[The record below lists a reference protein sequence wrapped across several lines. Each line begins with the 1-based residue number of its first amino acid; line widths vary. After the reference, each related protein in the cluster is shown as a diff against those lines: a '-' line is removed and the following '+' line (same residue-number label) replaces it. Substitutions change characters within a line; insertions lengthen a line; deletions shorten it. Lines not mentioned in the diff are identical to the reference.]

1 MFFFM
6 TAYNVRAQNTIRG
19 VVIDIDTK
27 QPLAFASVRILN
39 QEKGVVTDIDGKF
52 SLAIGTDKNKKLQVK
67 YIGFKTAII
76 NIEPPQSEYTI
87 YLQHEAN
94 SLIDVVVANKENPAH
109 RIIDSVLQYKF
120 SNNQENYKT
129 YSYNSYTKAV
139 LGATKQ
145 FWERADKLDSISEQ
159 NAKKKKPSKAEIER
173 IKKKIEADKKDTI
186 RLARRK
192 AENENSDKMDSLIR
206 QNYLFVSEN
215 YTKRY
220 YQSPNRTKEIIEAN
234 KISGFDKP
242 NFAFAGSNFQPFGF
256 YSNFIKMLNKE
267 YQSPLTNGCKNDYK
281 FRLIEKQ
288 IIDGD
293 TVFIITYKPKSN
305 KNFLGLKGTIYI
317 SSNKWA
323 IANVIAEP
331 ANDKFALFS
340 FKIQQLY
347 QKQDEGWFPKQLNT
361 IINQIDSK
369 TDSTHL
375 YWDAKTYISN
385 VAINK
390 PLPKNIFD
398 DISVD
403 FDMDVNQRKDSV
415 WEKRRVDTLD
425 DKIKNT
431 YKAYGLMPQK
441 AKNAFNKIPA
451 ITEALALEAI
461 PWGKVDIPFKTLLAG
476 FNQFEKLRLGFGLQ
490 TNEYFNKSISLG
502 GFVGYGT
509 KDKAWKYGANFRAYL
524 NTKRTNF
531 FELSY
536 KQTLEEPGNV
546 PFFVQESK
554 ALQLNSF
561 RNFLAN
567 KMDSIVQI
575 KIGFQAK
582 PFFNIGAN
590 IWVQNENRNAS
601 KNDYAFDIKGNH
613 IPQHRFTNTE
623 IGLGLKYSIG
633 ESYTKMGRAKILA
646 KQPTTEI
653 LFQASAGVPNIMSSE
668 LQYQKMA
675 VQLNQSFTTRKLGIT
690 HLQLTAGK
698 IFGDVPYAYMFNVA
712 ASRDLENRRG
722 NIVIPNTFQTV
733 GLYEFAANEMVTLHH
748 RQEFGSL
755 FFTTNSK
762 YSKPEITITNS
773 LAFGSAYNTQ
783 KHVNTNFKS
792 FEQGLFESGIIVD
805 NIVRF
810 IYFKTL
816 YWGIGLGY
824 FYRYGPNSLPTFKD
838 NSNISIGFKF
848 SLQ

>member
-1 MFFFM
+1 MA
-6 TAYNVRAQNTIRG
+6 AYNVRAQNIIKGT
-19 VVIDIDTK
+19 VIDINTK
-27 QPLAFASVRILN
+27 QPLAFASVKILN
-39 QEKGVVTDIDGKF
+39 QEKGAVTDIDGKF
-52 SLAIGTDKNKKLQVK
+52 SLTAATDKNKKLQIK
-67 YIGFKTAII
+67 YIGYKTAII
-76 NIEPPQSEYTI
+76 NIEPPQREYTI

-94 SLIDVVVANKENPAH
+94 TLIEVVVANKENPAH
-109 RIIDSVLQYKF
+109 RIIDSVLRYKDI
-120 SNNQENYKT
+120 NNQENYKT

-139 LGATKQ
+139 LAATKE
-145 FWERADKLDSISEQ
+145 FWDKNDRLDSISEK
-159 NAKKKKPSKAEIER
+159 NAKKRKLSKAEVER
-173 IKKKIEADKKDTI
+173 IKKKIEAEKKDTVKQ
-186 RLARRK
+186 AKRK
-192 AENENSDKMDSLIR
+192 AENESLDKMDSLIR
-206 QNYLFVSEN
+206 QNYLFASEN

-288 IIDGD
+288 LIEGD
-293 TVFIITYKPKSN
+293 TVFIITYKPKNN
-305 KNFLGLKGTIYI
+305 KNFLGLKGTLHI
-317 SSNKWA
+317 SSNNWA
-323 IANVIAEP
+323 ISSVIAEP

-347 QKQDEGWFPKQLNT
+347 QKQEEGWFPKQLNT

-403 FDMDVNQRKDSV
+403 FDTDANQKKDSV
-415 WEKRRVDTLD
+415 WEKWRADTLD
-425 DKIKNT
+425 NKLTNT
-431 YKAYGLMPQK
+431 YKAYSLMPQK

-461 PWGKVDIPFKTLLAG
+461 PWGKVDIPFRTILAG
-476 FNQFEKLRLGFGLQ
+476 VNRFEKLRLGFGLQ
-490 TNEYFNKSISLG
+490 TNEYFNKRISLG
-502 GFVGYGT
+502 GFLGYGT
-509 KDKAWKYGANFRAYL
+509 SDKAWKYGANFRGYF
-524 NTKRTNF
+524 NIKRTSY

-536 KQTLEEPGNV
+536 KQTIEEPGNV

-567 KMDSIVQI
+567 KMDSVKQI
-575 KIGFQAK
+575 KLGFYTK
-582 PFFNIGAN
+582 PLFNIRLN
-590 IWVQNENRNAS
+590 IWMQNENRS
-601 KNDYAFDIKGNH
+601 PSYNDYAFDIKGDYIH
-613 IPQHRFTNTE
+613 QHRFINTE
-623 IGLGLKYSIG
+623 VGFGLKYSIG
-633 ESYTKMGRAKILA
+633 ESYLKMGRAKILA

-668 LQYQKMA
+668 LQYQKIA
-675 VQLNQSFTTRKLGIT
+675 LQWNQFFTTRKFGIT
-690 HLQLTAGK
+690 QLQLNAGK
-698 IFGDVPYAYMFNVA
+698 VFGDVPYAYMFNVS

-733 GLYEFAANEMVTLHH
+733 GLYEFAANEMITLHH

-755 FFTTNSK
+755 FFKTNSK

-773 LAFGSAYNTQ
+773 LAFGSAYNRQ
-783 KHVNTNFKS
+783 RHINTNFKP
-792 FEQGLFESGIIVD
+792 FDKGLFESGIIVD

-824 FYRYGPNSLPTFKD
+824 FYRYGPNSLPTFND